1 MTKASRGF
9 TLIEVLVGM
18 LVLGLAAAG
27 TAVTMR
33 SVANYVG
40 ENATYVDAIAAAQ
53 GAMEDLRA
61 RRYEEITSGSA
72 TSGGFSISWNVQPDT
87 PEAGMKAVA
96 VTASWTW
103 KGEPRSYVL
112 KTVYSKLTRS

>member
-1 MTKASRGF
+1 
-9 TLIEVLVGM
+9 M
-18 LVLGLAAAG
+18 LVAGMAAAA
-27 TAVTMR
+27 TAVTMTA
-33 SVANYVG
+33 SANYIG
-40 ENATYVDAIAAAQ
+40 ENATHVEAIGLAQ
-53 GAMEDLRA
+53 EAMEDLRA
-61 RRYEEITSGSA
+61 RRYEEITSGSG

-103 KGEPRSYVL
+103 KGKPRSYVL